1 MTPKDEIKQKIDIVS
16 LISEYTP
23 LKKMGRNF
31 KARCPFHNEKSP
43 SFVVSP
49 ERQIWH
55 CFGCGAGG
63 DQFEFIEKIEN
74 VDFVEA
80 LQILAKKAGVK
91 LTEFKYDSQTSQKK
105 DRLYQINHLASEY
118 YHYLLVNHD
127 SGEKALD
134 YILKRGITKKSLEL
148 FKIGYAPN
156 SWEGV
161 SRFLLKKGFTEVEL
175 EEAGLVI
182 RDKSG
187 RSFYDRFR
195 GRLMFTLKDHRG
207 NVVGFA
213 GRKLPTDNPED
224 EKEAKYV
231 NSPETPVY
239 IKGNVLYGMDLTRDS
254 IRSKNQAIVVE
265 GEIDAISS
273 YQAGLDNIVA
283 IKGSALTEGQ
293 LHLLKRYCDTLL
305 LSLDADL
312 AGDLAA
318 RRGIELAENIGFT
331 IKVVRLIFGKDP
343 NECIEKDPKFWRES
357 VKNAVPIYDF
367 YIDSSITKFNPEEAE
382 GKKRICDEIL
392 PLLLKIE
399 NLVVR
404 EHYLKILAIKIKTT
418 VDVLTLQMGKIRKEE
433 KLPRFT
439 TNKEKDHEEDAVKKD
454 RREQL
459 EEYLLA
465 LVLQSLKPGN
475 WQDKLTQAVNYYK
488 DSALKKILLRI
499 NEYIDHGIKWEIKT
513 FVEKL
518 PEELVPTVDRLFLY
532 DTQVTADNLEEEF
545 INTFGKIKYL
555 YLKNELLLIGEKIS
569 NTDDG
574 EELRKLNAKFEETT
588 REIKVINN

>member
-1 MTPKDEIKQKIDIVS
+1 M
-16 LISEYTP
+16 
-23 LKKMGRNF
+23 
-31 KARCPFHNEKSP
+31 
-43 SFVVSP
+43 
-49 ERQIWH
+49 
-55 CFGCGAGG
+55 
-63 DQFEFIEKIEN
+63 
-74 VDFVEA
+74 
-80 LQILAKKAGVK
+80 
-91 LTEFKYDSQTSQKK
+91 
-105 DRLYQINHLASEY
+105 
-118 YHYLLVNHD
+118 
-127 SGEKALD
+127 
-134 YILKRGITKKSLEL
+134 
-148 FKIGYAPN
+148 
-156 SWEGV
+156 
-161 SRFLLKKGFTEVEL
+161 
-175 EEAGLVI
+175 EEAGLII
-182 RDKSG
+182 RDRSG
-187 RSFYDRFR
+187 KSFYDRFR

-224 EKEAKYV
+224 EKEAKYI

-239 IKGNVLYGMDLTRDS
+239 VKGNILYGMDLTRDS

-273 YQAGLDNIVA
+273 YQTGVDNIVA
-283 IKGSALTEGQ
+283 IKGSALTDAQ
-293 LHLLKRYCDTLL
+293 LNLLKRYCDTLL

-318 RRGIELAENIGFT
+318 RRGIELAENMGFT
-331 IKVVRLIFGKDP
+331 IKVVRLISGKDP
-343 NECIEKDPKFWRES
+343 NECIEKDPKLWRES
-357 VKNAVPIYDF
+357 VKGAVPIYDF
-367 YIDSSITKFNPEEAE
+367 YLDSSLTKYNPEEAE

-418 VDVLTLQMGKIRKEE
+418 VDVLTMQMGKIRKEE

-439 TNKEKDHEEDAVKKD
+439 TNKEKDHVDVAKKD
-454 RREQL
+454 RKEQL
-459 EEYLLA
+459 EEYFLA
-465 LVLQSLKPGN
+465 QVLQNQKPGN
-475 WQDKLTQAVNYYK
+475 WKDKLIQAVNYYK
-488 DSALKKILLRI
+488 DSVLKKILLRI
-499 NEYIDHGIKWEIKT
+499 NEDIDHGVKWEIKT

-545 INTFGKIKYL
+545 ENTFGKIKYL

-588 REIKVINN
+588 REIKIINN